1 MTLLPIVVV
10 SAVVVA
16 LAAIAAH
23 RGRWRRA
30 LGLFAIRPARM
41 TVQRLG
47 LAVHARD
54 DAERVDTILRSF
66 AGGFNRMLTAR
77 TAGEAL
83 ADCDA
88 LPPLYRPFAHEGLAM
103 GYTPRK
109 LMRFRGAEFEKEVV
123 KPRPEF
129 RYLYYVGLGFWSG
142 MRNHAPTLVQRRV
155 QDLDA
160 LHRYLCFDGYGF
172 KVAFFDHPR
181 DAGALSR
188 LERFSGYAKNAAFH
202 GVGRALWFRY
212 LDDAPRLIAA
222 LRALGEGAFDAAAG
236 VGLAATFVFPDRL
249 EKAAALAEQ
258 MPPAWHPHL
267 HLGMCFALKARSI
280 NDVDAFE
287 NHLARV
293 PQGMRE
299 AARASIRECDRVELL
314 VRADDQ
320 EDKYRRW
327 RERVTAWML
336 KHVEFPLAG
345 VRALLPADSRHKAV
359 QSSNAE

>member
-1 MTLLPIVVV
+1 MTLVPIMAV
-10 SAVVVA
+10 SGVAVALVVVA
-16 LAAIAAH
+16 AR

-54 DAERVDTILRSF
+54 DVVRVDTILRSF

-77 TAGEAL
+77 SAGEAL

-88 LPPLYRPFAHEGLAM
+88 VPPLYRPFAHEGLAM
-103 GYTPRK
+103 GYAPRK
-109 LMRFRGAEFEKEVV
+109 LMRFRGAAFEKDVV

-142 MRNHAPTLVQRRV
+142 LRNHDPARVQRRV
-155 QDLDA
+155 RDLDA

-181 DAGALSR
+181 DAEALSR
-188 LERFSGYAKNAAFH
+188 LSRFSGYARSAAFQ

-212 LDDAPRLIAA
+212 LDDAPRLITA
-222 LRALGEGAFDAAAG
+222 LASLGERAPDSAAG
-236 VGLAATFVFPDRL
+236 VGLAAAFVFPDRL

-258 MPPAWHPHL
+258 MPPPWHPHV

-280 NDVDAFE
+280 NDVDSFE
-287 NHLARV
+287 NHLARL

-299 AARASIRECDRVELL
+299 AAEASIRECDRIELL

-327 RERVTAWML
+327 RERVTAWMQ
-336 KHVEFPLAG
+336 KYIEFPMAG
-345 VRALLPADSRHKAV
+345 VRALSPADSRHTAV
-359 QSSNAE
+359 PSSNAE